1 MKKLDYL
8 SQLHA
13 ASRIKLHE
21 KEAEIN
27 FSSFDDDDGY
37 VGDEEN
43 FDDEFEGELENYM
56 TPGQRRKAGV
66 GRIRLNT
73 LKVRLVSDGTVS
85 AAGVKVPLFGA
96 FNNLYVPGYN
106 IPTGIIVN
114 GTPTDYPQV
123 LATSVSKPW
132 IVRGLKIIVGGAN
145 PAAQLNQNFTLTV
158 TDLTGR
164 STTDPYFPSDNF
176 SAFQQQN
183 GIIEMKDFQAEID
196 GNMQMNYIMLPS
208 QTVDLLFYVKAQVDP
223 TRVAQGRNSLEI
235 SSKGFPNANKQTL
248 VIKQGK

>member
-1 MKKLDYL
+1 MKKVDYL
-8 SQLHA
+8 SQLNA

-27 FSSFDDDDGY
+27 FSSFDDDGY
-37 VGDEEN
+37 VGDEDN
-43 FDDEFEGELENYM
+43 FEDEFEGEVDMYM
-56 TPGQRRKAGV
+56 SPAQKRKAGV
-66 GRIRLNT
+66 GRISLNT
-73 LKVRLVSDGTVS
+73 LKLRLVSDGTV
-85 AAGVKVPLFGA
+85 AAQGVKVPLFGA
-96 FNNLYVPGYN
+96 FQNLYIAGYN
-106 IPTGIIVN
+106 LPSGIIVT
-114 GTPTDYPQV
+114 GTPTDYPQI

-196 GNMQMNYIMLPS
+196 GNMSMNYLMLPN

-223 TRVAQGRNSLEI
+223 TRVAQGKNSLEI
-235 SSKGFPNANKQTL
+235 AAKGFPNTNKQTL

>member
-13 ASRIKLHE
+13 GRMKRHE
-21 KEAEIN
+21 KEAEID
-27 FSSFDDDDGY
+27 FSSFDDDGY
-37 VGDEEN
+37 VGEEEN
-43 FDDEFEGELENYM
+43 FEDEYDGEVEM
-56 TPGQRRKAGV
+56 FMSPVQKRKAGV
-66 GRIRLNT
+66 GTIKLNT
-73 LKVRLVSDGTVS
+73 LKLRLVSDGTIS

-96 FNNLYVPGYN
+96 FANLYLAGFN
-106 IPTGIIVN
+106 IPAGVSVF

-132 IVRGLKIIVGGAN
+132 IVKGLKIIVGGAS
-145 PAAQLNQNFTLTV
+145 PAAQLNQNFSLTV

-176 SAFQQQN
+176 SAFQQQP

-196 GNMQMNYIMLPS
+196 GNMQMAYTMLPS

-223 TRVAQGRNSLEI
+223 TRVAQGMNSLEV
-235 SSKGFPNANKQTL
+235 SSKGFPNANQQTL
-248 VIKQGK
+248 VIKKGK